1 MRKKAAIES
10 LSPAERLGRAAV
22 TAVKY
27 FSLLLA
33 AFIALLPLISCLL
46 VSFKT
51 DEEYQLTPVMQLPE
65 NFLHLDNFRRVW
77 VEGDMGRAFATS
89 FFVVVVV
96 VVFSVLGAYAF
107 SMYSF
112 RLKGFFFTLFMLT
125 MMVPGELLIIQNYIT
140 IQKMHLM
147 DTYIAVFLP
156 TLASGFYIYMLR
168 EHFMQMPPSLFKSA
182 KVDGTSNWRFLWRV
196 MVPMNRNT
204 IFTIAILS
212 FIGQWNAFLWPELV
226 TRTDATKLV
235 SSGLIAFRSEA
246 SSNVQYMMAGSCI
259 VLIPMIV
266 FYAVFNKQ
274 IINGVGG
281 GGIKG

>member
-1 MRKKAAIES
+1 MAHIREKRVIDTKQIVSDVIKYTLLTVGALILFFPFLWMLTTALKTLSEAIATPPVWLPRVPQWANFAVVWSMKPFMRYI
-10 LSPAERLGRAAV
+10 LNTV
-22 TAVKY
+22 
-27 FSLLLA
+27 
-33 AFIALLPLISCLL
+33 ICCLCH
-46 VSFKT
+46 VA
-51 DEEYQLTPVMQLPE
+51 
-65 NFLHLDNFRRVW
+65 
-77 VEGDMGRAFATS
+77 G
-89 FFVVVVV
+89 V

-156 TLASGFYIYMLR
+156 TLASGFYIYLLR

>member
-1 MRKKAAIES
+1 MPRIHEKRVIDTKQIVSDVIKYTLLTIGALILFFPFLWMLTTSLKTLSEAIATPPVWLPRAPQWVNYAVVWNMKPFMRYILNTVICCICHVA
-10 LSPAERLGRAAV
+10 G
-22 TAVKY
+22 
-27 FSLLLA
+27 
-33 AFIALLPLISCLL
+33 
-46 VSFKT
+46 
-51 DEEYQLTPVMQLPE
+51 
-65 NFLHLDNFRRVW
+65 
-77 VEGDMGRAFATS
+77 
-89 FFVVVVV
+89 V

-140 IQKMHLM
+140 IQKMRLM

>member
-1 MRKKAAIES
+1 MARIREKRVVDSKQI
-10 LSPAERLGRAAV
+10 LSDV
-22 TAVKY
+22 IKY
-27 FSLLLA
+27 LLLVVG
-33 AFIALLPLISCLL
+33 AFVLFFPFLWMVTTALKTLSEAIKTPPVWLPQ
-46 VSFKT
+46 VPQF
-51 DEEYQLTPVMQLPE
+51 E
-65 NFLHLDNFRRVW
+65 NFATVW
-77 VEGDMGRAFATS
+77 NMRPFMQYILNTVICCVMHVTG
-89 FFVVVVV
+89 V

-112 RLKGFFFTLFMLT
+112 RLKSFFFTLFMLT

-140 IQKMHLM
+140 IQKMRLM
-147 DTYIAVFLP
+147 DTYLAVVLP

-182 KVDGTSNWRFLWRV
+182 KVDGTSNWRFLWKV

-204 IFTIAILS
+204 IFTIAILT

-226 TRTDATKLV
+226 TRTDATKLI
-235 SSGLIAFRSEA
+235 SSGLISFRSEA
-246 SSNVQYMMAGSCI
+246 SSSVQLMMAGSCI
-259 VLIPMIV
+259 VLLPMII
-266 FYAVFNKQ
+266 FYAIFNKQ

>member
-1 MRKKAAIES
+1 MARVHEKHVVDTKQIVADVLKYFFLTLGALVLFFPFLWMLTTSLKTLSEAIATPPVWLPRMPQWSNYATVWNMRPFMRYILNTVICCIFHVAGVVS
-10 LSPAERLGRAAV
+10 LS
-22 TAVKY
+22 
-27 FSLLLA
+27 
-33 AFIALLPLISCLL
+33 
-46 VSFKT
+46 
-51 DEEYQLTPVMQLPE
+51 
-65 NFLHLDNFRRVW
+65 
-77 VEGDMGRAFATS
+77 
-89 FFVVVVV
+89 VV
-96 VVFSVLGAYAF
+96 GAYAF
-107 SMYSF
+107 SMFSF
-112 RLKGFFFTLFMLT
+112 RFKNFLFTLFMLT
-125 MMVPGELLIIQNYIT
+125 MMVPSELLIIQNYIT

-204 IFTIAILS
+204 IFTIAILA

-235 SSGLIAFRSEA
+235 SSGLISFRSEA
-246 SSNVQYMMAGSCI
+246 SSSVQYMMAGSCI
-259 VLIPMIV
+259 VLIPMII
-266 FYAVFNKQ
+266 FYVIFNKQ

>member
-1 MRKKAAIES
+1 MARVHEKHVVDTKQIVADVLKYFFLTLGALVLFFPFLWMLTTSLKTLSEAIATPPVWLPHMPQWSNYATVWNMRPFMRYILNTVICCIFHVAGVVS
-10 LSPAERLGRAAV
+10 LS
-22 TAVKY
+22 
-27 FSLLLA
+27 
-33 AFIALLPLISCLL
+33 
-46 VSFKT
+46 
-51 DEEYQLTPVMQLPE
+51 VM
-65 NFLHLDNFRRVW
+65 
-77 VEGDMGRAFATS
+77 
-89 FFVVVVV
+89 
-96 VVFSVLGAYAF
+96 GAYAF
-107 SMYSF
+107 SMFSF
-112 RLKGFFFTLFMLT
+112 RFKNFLFTLFMLT

-204 IFTIAILS
+204 IFTIAILA

-235 SSGLIAFRSEA
+235 SSGLISFRSEA
-246 SSNVQYMMAGSCI
+246 SSSVQYMMAGSCI
-259 VLIPMIV
+259 VLIPMII
-266 FYAVFNKQ
+266 FYVIFNKQ

>member
-1 MRKKAAIES
+1 MAHIREKQVIDAKQIAS
-10 LSPAERLGRAAV
+10 DV
-22 TAVKY
+22 VKY
-27 FSLLLA
+27 ILLTIGALVLFFPFLWMLTTSLKTLSEAIATPPVWLPK
-33 AFIALLPLISCLL
+33 AFQWSN
-46 VSFKT
+46 
-51 DEEYQLTPVMQLPE
+51 Y
-65 NFLHLDNFRRVW
+65 
-77 VEGDMGRAFATS
+77 
-89 FFVVVVV
+89 VVVWSMKPFTRYLLNTVICCVCHVVGV

-112 RLKGFFFTLFMLT
+112 RFKGFFFTLFMLT

-259 VLIPMIV
+259 VLLPMIA

>member
-1 MRKKAAIES
+1 MAHIHEKRVIDTKQIVSDVIKYTLLTVGALILFFPFLWMLTTALKTLSEAIATPPVWLPRAPQWANFSVVWNMKPFMRYI
-10 LSPAERLGRAAV
+10 LNTV
-22 TAVKY
+22 
-27 FSLLLA
+27 
-33 AFIALLPLISCLL
+33 ICCLCH
-46 VSFKT
+46 VA
-51 DEEYQLTPVMQLPE
+51 
-65 NFLHLDNFRRVW
+65 
-77 VEGDMGRAFATS
+77 G
-89 FFVVVVV
+89 V

-196 MVPMNRNT
+196 MVPMDRNT

>member
-1 MRKKAAIES
+1 MRYIMNTVICCICHVA
-10 LSPAERLGRAAV
+10 G
-22 TAVKY
+22 
-27 FSLLLA
+27 
-33 AFIALLPLISCLL
+33 
-46 VSFKT
+46 
-51 DEEYQLTPVMQLPE
+51 
-65 NFLHLDNFRRVW
+65 
-77 VEGDMGRAFATS
+77 
-89 FFVVVVV
+89 V

-112 RLKGFFFTLFMLT
+112 RFKGFFFTLFMLT